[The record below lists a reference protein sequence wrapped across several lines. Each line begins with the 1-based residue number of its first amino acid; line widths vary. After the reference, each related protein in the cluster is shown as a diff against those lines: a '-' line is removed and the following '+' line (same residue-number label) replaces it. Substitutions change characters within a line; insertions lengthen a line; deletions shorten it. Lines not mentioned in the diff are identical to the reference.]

1 MSLNKKIISG
11 SLWSLVGSSGYQLS
25 GLIIF
30 IILSRILSPVDFGT
44 AALAIIFVE
53 LTNVLVRFG
62 LEQIVIRSTDG
73 EQEEVLNHVFITTL
87 LLGITTCAIFF
98 FTSSYLEL
106 FFDAPGLAISLQI
119 LSIIPVMQALS
130 TTPTGILRR
139 NFKFKAL
146 ALRLLVSSV
155 ISGSIAIYL
164 AYNGFGFYS
173 LIIQK
178 IISTSLD
185 LFLVWKS
192 ITWRPTFK
200 INYSAIM
207 DMLKQGR
214 PIVLSALIGQ
224 SIFRFVELLIGF
236 FLGVA
241 ALGSFKIAG
250 KLLDAIVQ
258 FTIKPIVDVAYS
270 AFANLKD
277 SPDKLEECYLNF
289 ITTCTI
295 FSFPAFVGALVIG
308 SDMVNLI
315 FGKQWETSGIIFSI
329 LCLGGMS
336 ASLNYFFAQLC
347 HATRNSHIPFRV
359 RIIEFIVVLSLVSI
373 FAQFSIYH
381 VVYSNVAVASIIGLG
396 MLIILKRKFSFS
408 IRRIVNSIFPSLF
421 CALLMGIVVYACL
434 QTQINSFKPII
445 KVVISIVIG
454 FSVYALFY
462 RIIFPKKVSE
472 IVLNVKKLRS

>member
-1 MSLNKKIISG
+1 MSLNKKIING
-11 SLWSLVGSSGYQLS
+11 SLWSLLGSSGYQLS
-25 GLIIF
+25 GLVIF

-62 LEQIVIRSTDG
+62 LEHVVIRSAEKDHDYV
-73 EQEEVLNHVFITTL
+73 QNAVFVTTL
-87 LLGITTCAIFF
+87 LLGVITCSIFLF
-98 FTSSYLEL
+98 ASPYLEA
-106 FFDAPGLAISLQI
+106 FFDAPGLAVSLQI
-119 LSIIPVMQALS
+119 LSIVPVMQGLA
-130 TTPTGILRR
+130 TTPNGILRR

-146 ALRLLVSSV
+146 AIRLLASSI
-155 ISGSIAIYL
+155 ISGSIAIIL
-164 AYNGFGFYS
+164 ACNGFGFYS

-185 LFLVWKS
+185 LLLYWLS
-192 ITWRPTFK
+192 ISWRPTFK
-200 INYSAIM
+200 CSYSSIIS
-207 DMLKQGR
+207 MLKQGR

-258 FTIKPIVDVAYS
+258 FTIKPIVDVSFS

-277 SPDKLEECYLNF
+277 SPTKLEDCYLNF
-289 ITTCTI
+289 ITTCTL
-295 FSFPAFVGALVIG
+295 FSFPAFIGALVIG
-308 SDMVNLI
+308 SDMVDLI
-315 FGKQWETSGIIFSI
+315 FGKQWETSGAIFSI
-329 LCLGGMS
+329 LCLGGIS

-359 RIIEFIVVLSLVSI
+359 RIIEFIAVLTLVGI

-381 VVYSNVAVASIIGLG
+381 VVYSNVAVSTCICIG
-396 MLIILKRKFSFS
+396 MLVILQRKFSFS
-408 IRRIVNSIFPSLF
+408 LSRISKNILPSFISALF
-421 CALLMGIVVYACL
+421 MGGVVSLCL
-434 QTQINSFKPII
+434 QTSLNSLTPIL
-445 KVVISIVIG
+445 KVVISIVGGCTI
-454 FSVYALFY
+454 YILFY
-462 RIIFPKKVSE
+462 RFVFPKKVASM
-472 IVLNVKKLRS
+472 ITNIKKLRS